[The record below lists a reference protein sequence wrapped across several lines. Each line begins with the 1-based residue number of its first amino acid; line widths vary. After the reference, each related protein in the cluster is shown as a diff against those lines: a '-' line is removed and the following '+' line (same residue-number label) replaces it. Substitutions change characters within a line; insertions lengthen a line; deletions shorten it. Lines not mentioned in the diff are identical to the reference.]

1 MIKNPTSAYIGPF
14 LVFIAFLALGKYL
27 PVPPDVE
34 QIIRFVVIAGAIWFF
49 SRHLV
54 SFKMVSPIATVAL
67 GIGVFL
73 LWIGPDVLF
82 PGYRTHW
89 LFQNSI
95 TGKLESTMPP
105 GLLSNPFQ
113 LVLRTARAALL
124 VPILEEL
131 FWRGWLMRW
140 LIDQDFEKI
149 QLGRYATSAFLITAV
164 LFASEHGPYW
174 EVGLACGL
182 IYNWWMVRTK
192 SLADLYVAHGITNLC
207 LSLYVLAT
215 GKWEYWM

>member
-1 MIKNPTSAYIGPF
+1 MNKTATTAFTGPF
-14 LVFIAFLALGKYL
+14 VVFVLFLAGGKYL
-27 PVPPDVE
+27 PLPPDIE
-34 QIIRFVVIAGAIWFF
+34 QIVRFIVIAAAIWFF

-54 SFKMVSPIATVAL
+54 SFRLVSPLASILL
-67 GIGVFL
+67 GIAVFL
-73 LWIGPDVLF
+73 LWIGPDALF

-95 TGKLESTMPP
+95 TGKLESTMPV

-113 LVLRTARAALL
+113 LILRTARAALL
-124 VPILEEL
+124 VPIVEEL

-140 LIDQDFEKI
+140 LIDQDFEKV
-149 QLGRYATSAFLITAV
+149 QLGRYATSSFLITAV

-192 SLADLYVAHGITNLC
+192 SLADMYVTHGITNLC
-207 LSLYVLAT
+207 LSLYVLVT

>member
-1 MIKNPTSAYIGPF
+1 MNKTATTAFTGPF
-14 LVFIAFLALGKYL
+14 VVFVLFLAGGKYL
-27 PVPPDVE
+27 PLPPDIE
-34 QIIRFVVIAGAIWFF
+34 QIVRFIVIAAAIWFF

-54 SFKMVSPIATVAL
+54 SFRLVSPLASILL
-67 GIGVFL
+67 GIAVFL
-73 LWIGPDVLF
+73 LWIGPDALF

-95 TGKLESTMPP
+95 TGKLESTMPA

-113 LVLRTARAALL
+113 LILRTARAALL
-124 VPILEEL
+124 VPIVEEL

-140 LIDQDFEKI
+140 LIDQDFEKV
-149 QLGRYATSAFLITAV
+149 QLGRYATSSFLITAV

-192 SLADLYVAHGITNLC
+192 SLADMYVTHGITNLC
-207 LSLYVLAT
+207 LSLYVLVT

>member
-1 MIKNPTSAYIGPF
+1 MIKNSTTAYIGPF

-34 QIIRFVVIAGAIWFF
+34 QIIRFAVVAAAIWYF

-54 SFKMVSPIATVAL
+54 SLKMVSPLGTIAIGV
-67 GIGVFL
+67 GVFL
-73 LWIGPDVLF
+73 LWIGPDALF

-113 LVLRTARAALL
+113 LILRTARAAGGAT
-124 VPILEEL
+124 
-131 FWRGWLMRW
+131 WRH
-140 LIDQDFEKI
+140 
-149 QLGRYATSAFLITAV
+149 A
-164 LFASEHGPYW
+164 
-174 EVGLACGL
+174 
-182 IYNWWMVRTK
+182 
-192 SLADLYVAHGITNLC
+192 
-207 LSLYVLAT
+207 
-215 GKWEYWM
+215 